1 MLLHSLKHTPA
12 ADLGHKTTRV
22 VLLCDHR
29 NEESVVPLIECLSW
43 YEGVE
48 LHVVDSQSAEGL
60 GGKPPTV
67 IPPSWDRREMQS
79 RSLGA
84 EALWYQCG
92 PGRAHER
99 VVRYSTRIG
108 AQPRNCSRGTKARVR
123 KVVAD
128 FDVGTIG

>member
-1 MLLHSLKHTPA
+1 MLLHSLNRTPM
-12 ADLGHKTTRV
+12 ADLGHKAKRV

-60 GGKPPTV
+60 GGKSPTV

-79 RSLGA
+79 RSLDA
-84 EALWYQCG
+84 ETLWCQCG

-108 AQPRNCSRGTKARVR
+108 ASLVIVQEEPR
-123 KVVAD
+123 
-128 FDVGTIG
+128 